1 MARPSVAESHVGNE
15 WVTRAGEGQRG
26 SVTVGPCV
34 RGTGEPQMDP
44 REGGEGTVD
53 RCEGPMGRGVVGLVG
68 GASSAGQWRR
78 GGGASGT
85 QKREGGRALMAF
97 PERKRGKVP
106 GRDKVGGRAGPGRGS
121 RTPGFVRVSGAAS
134 CPAGAPGV
142 RPDPAPLSHGPG
154 PQLPPLSASP
164 RGRGS
169 VGDKGEPEGALRE
182 TRRTTEGER

>member
-1 MARPSVAESHVGNE
+1 
-15 WVTRAGEGQRG
+15 
-26 SVTVGPCV
+26 
-34 RGTGEPQMDP
+34 
-44 REGGEGTVD
+44 
-53 RCEGPMGRGVVGLVG
+53 
-68 GASSAGQWRR
+68 
-78 GGGASGT
+78 
-85 QKREGGRALMAF
+85 MAF

-154 PQLPPLSASP
+154 PQPPPLSASP

-169 VGDKGEPEGALRE
+169 VGDQGEPEGAAERDTE
-182 TRRTTEGER
+182 EDRGGEIGGEIEGERDREGGKGRGSARKRERVRGREMDAVKEVEMRRNTQRETETQRQSRAWVGEEEKVDSEAQSRPCWAAPSQGGFLGRGWGP